1 MHFESE
7 GMSLWFGTDDTP
19 VPNGAVPEGTE
30 SSITIAIQP
39 IDASNKVEVRYRNN
53 QGVIG
58 SVTAKWLRN
67 VSSSNTQYFR
77 ACLPVFN
84 AEESIEYSVICRRA
98 GRQVPSPA
106 EAENY
111 AGSFTVTRS
120 STEAA
125 RSIAATASL
134 PSETV
139 AVNSLLE
146 NISPSGEVNTATS
159 LPFPSL
165 ETRIE
170 TIGSVL
176 TNKKHQQ
183 TLGSELRKANGDLP
197 TAMQNLTG
205 KLPAASLQKI
215 DLAHSLADLADDHI
229 PVVKALA
236 QQPELK
242 SLRDIARSYNV
253 EKLAMLIDPK
263 VVPPSVAGETDD
275 ETKRNFA
282 VNLNDKLFA
291 KEPTAVLQ
299 RMIGEG
305 EIPIADANLRSGVA
319 NFLGNQPDFNI
330 LTTSIDTAIKHP
342 EAFKNIAAEHQDGVV
357 EHLQTLQQALAIDPT
372 PKAAVQSMQ
381 VDRSFDRIATMTSA
395 TAHPENVVVLPD
407 DRQIID
413 SGSMSL
419 QHTISYQGDV
429 SQAPVSSVRLAFHFP
444 VFDYVRSDGGERFHD
459 VSRTTLSTDRIEIDH
474 ELSSKI
480 YRISTPVA
488 DLVGNKQETILNF
501 ATFTGNALNTNS
513 ISDLAFDIPIQ
524 FAVDSV
530 IFGVST
536 LPALYG
542 IKLKPRLKGRAT
554 MMATSGNPGSDVL
567 SLLKDNIFLVNKEIY
582 EGILPRFKEIAHRD
596 DDLFLL
602 LTLMKFLGEADID
615 PQVPGELDA
624 NKLELLDRILAQ
636 EGITDSHKETAEYVA
651 AIFNN
656 LFDFPIYIPAI
667 ETIKVAGTFE
677 VKMPANES
685 LVQNDLRFYEL
696 SLEYLH
702 LGVNNLTTSKLIQY
716 DWSSNNNPINANKI
730 AFSFSG
736 AERIIPSAVVGSIT
750 VRVKAFDG
758 QVLWT
763 KDFESNDHAL
773 QEVVIVVSQV
783 RPATRNP
790 TKTDSITLN
799 SNKKLR
805 GQVIELTK
813 QCALKDLTV
822 IVQAKK
828 EGDEIWRVVAATNT
842 DASGNFSLPYPYGEY
857 TKAQA
862 IVSLTPDSPADI
874 PIVKSA
880 NQKETISDD
889 FLYLLVTN
897 PKCPEI
903 VKTEDCDCNPP
914 KKASRLPDHSDL
926 INSDEY
932 TQDIGGSC
940 VNLSTPNR
948 TLSEFSYHAI
958 VRTSDPDVT
967 NYTLIKNNDGTFDLK
982 GGQKTIKRAKV
993 SIDNPI
999 CWQDAPNFSNNQ
1011 PYRSHRQS
1019 TLPTGKDTT
1028 FYQAV
1033 EVATGHVLHYKSEF
1047 KADGYSL
1054 GDLLYSLALAPG
1066 QKKQIVVLDSVHSL
1080 QGTEVQ
1086 GSSQGERLTA
1096 SLFNEREIANQLGGN
1111 INEIMR
1117 GGSSASTGGIS
1128 AGLGVAG
1135 TFGPISATLGVAGGY
1150 STSDANASQDSSR
1163 GTSMFFGEK
1172 LRQSIVQN
1180 AESYRQLNASV
1191 VTTVREGQQYST
1203 TTEVVAN
1210 HNHCHA
1216 LTMMYFEVLRHF
1228 AVYQELVNVEECI
1241 FVPLLMT
1248 NFSIDNIYKWAD
1260 VLADRLLP
1268 MSSNTYLNQF
1278 SFIAKG
1284 GGHPLLKAFD
1294 AVDRWVTKYAHVD
1307 FPDTS
1312 YDDEVIS
1319 FVKGTINL
1327 RTNLE
1332 RPKTKYDRIKSL
1344 PVISKTVTRQEFD
1357 VGTTLKSAAVAALTG
1372 GISLLFGGDDT
1383 TKTVS
1388 EKVIAIGAIFDQ
1400 FMELD
1405 ANYETVPPAQ
1415 CIRVKTFGNV
1425 RISYFN
1431 FSEIYSIDKGGI
1443 DFFEGSKIDKNLWTA
1458 YASILGYSS
1467 VTDMLEYYFAGKLIS
1482 EWDDIYYNDIAPV
1495 VFERIVR
1502 SINIELI
1509 GTDKTSATKYKGGE
1523 RLMQINLRGKTGK
1536 KRNELPL
1543 TIKLFSD
1550 STVVNSLKD
1559 LVTLSIEN
1567 TDITYSTP
1575 HYHGSLF
1582 SGYVGDNLLDGT
1594 DLDIPENS
1602 EEKRNPKKEDEYLRL
1617 KLIEH
1622 LNSNLEY
1629 YNKILWLNL
1638 DPDRRFM
1645 LLDGFNIE
1653 LYNDFDIKLKKTRS
1667 LASVVKNEL
1676 LTITGNSLVF
1686 PVAAGYRVSQ
1696 SYITEDN
1703 REGEKVD
1710 VSLFEH
1716 YKPLTPVPP
1725 YRISVPSKGVFLE
1738 AVQGQCDAC
1747 ERVKENSS
1755 QDWTKFN
1762 TDEPT
1767 AILPVQPPVPTITD
1781 WKAAFKDFAQPI
1793 VNIQN
1798 APALPAPG
1806 AGVSGLQ
1813 ELLGK
1818 AGVFKDITGLD
1829 ATQQNVIRT
1838 YLSNQENAKAFAEM
1852 AKGMAMQEH
1861 NTQHSDKIMDSLKS
1875 AKDSGAISKDEY
1887 GKLVKDHIQKQIDG
1901 GDAQNRLDEQNNK
1914 KQETSPIKSAVELA
1928 QGNKDV
1934 SATET
1939 DSSGNTRTID
1949 VKSKGDGSS
1958 TTTPPKKDDGS
1969 GSSGGESIDFTI
1981 PGKVF
1986 VISQPPKTDTCW
1998 ATVTTMMMNWQEQKE
2013 PPRAIGAVI
2022 KDAGSEYEKLF
2033 ADGKGLPPSKKGDFI
2048 SKFGLVDE
2056 PAASQDY
2063 KFYLDRLKTYGPLWM
2078 TFDISDT
2085 KLALHARLIYG
2096 MFGEVTSDRSKIV
2109 MRLVDPNDGK
2119 KHEMTFLTFIKQY
2132 ENVAKETGA
2141 SQTLPIQ
2148 IVRFNKKLQSGT
2160 SSPSEGAGN
2169 ASDNQ
2174 ERNGSEIPLDI
2185 TNKIDLAVN
2194 NVKSMISTDYQ
2205 PVTLEASGWFYYQ
2218 DVVHK
2223 NKPKYK
2229 CYFKRFTNA
2238 LFIYNED
2245 RPTDIISVYGTIY
2258 IDYKKYGF
2266 QDTGEPKT
2274 HPGLGIPTNNE
2285 SDWIVE
2291 IEEQEIRK
2299 NAKVGRKSIF
2309 EKGIIYWRTKDN
2321 KTYKQAIDT
2330 ENLIYWGIDS
2340 VESLEK
2346 VISKT
2351 GGNLIA
2357 KTSFLPA
2364 FMGIY
2369 LPQNEKIETN
2379 FKNTA
2384 LKIDSLFTISIGLTK
2399 TFFIDNNHAIEGV
2412 SSLNGKDLGKLHAK
2426 SATLRAEFTIDH
2438 YSKLLVRKGVVSPV
2452 LPIFIPIFGDIE
2464 PLTSF
2469 DENYINGWLEGFT
2482 EYNAGDPLVRF
2493 IPGIYLSLDPS
2504 RPANKTAI
2512 DKVNNSNLLLWQQH
2526 PNIPSLTEINIF
2538 EHGYT
2543 PHNPSSSTC
2552 GLWQFNNYDARF
2564 RRSNQYWID
2573 HDLANAEYY
2582 DLFWNAD
2589 KKIYL
2594 L

>member
-139 AVNSLLE
+139 TVNSLLE

-372 PKAAVQSMQ
+372 PKAALKSMQ

-395 TAHPENVVVLPD
+395 TAHPENVVALPD
-407 DRQIID
+407 NQQIID
-413 SGSMSL
+413 SGSMIL

-429 SQAPVSSVRLAFHFP
+429 SQAPVSSVRLAFLFP

-459 VSRTTLSTDRIEIDH
+459 VSRTTLSTDRIEIDQ

-480 YRISTPVA
+480 YRISTPIA

-501 ATFTGNALNTNS
+501 ATFTGNVLNTKN

-554 MMATSGNPGSDVL
+554 MMATSDNPGSDVL
-567 SLLKDNIFLVNKEIY
+567 SLLKDNVFLVNSEIY
-582 EGILPRFKEIAHRD
+582 EGILPKFKEIAQRD
-596 DDLFLL
+596 DDSFLL

-615 PQVPGELDA
+615 LQVPGELDA

-636 EGITDSHKETAEYVA
+636 EGVTDSHTETAEYVA

-667 ETIKVAGTFE
+667 ETVEVAGTFE

-685 LVQNDLRFYEL
+685 LVKNDLRFYDL

-702 LGVNNLTTSKLIQY
+702 LGVNNLTTSKLIQH
-716 DWSSNNNPINANKI
+716 DWSSNNNSINANKI

-736 AERIIPSAVVGSIT
+736 TERIIANAVVGSIT

-790 TKTDSITLN
+790 AKTDGTTLN

-805 GQVIELTK
+805 GQVVELTK

-857 TKAQA
+857 TKAQT

-874 PIVKSA
+874 LIVKSA
-880 NQKETISDD
+880 NHKETISDD

-1357 VGTTLKSAAVAALTG
+1357 VSTTLKSAAVAALTG

-1949 VKSKGDGSS
+1949 VKSKGDATNS
-1958 TTTPPKKDDGS
+1958 KDDVKVK
-1969 GSSGGESIDFTI
+1969 GGGNLKYNFIVPGTI
-1981 PGKVF
+1981 E
-1986 VISQPPKTDTCW
+1986 VIKQQSANACW
-1998 ATVTTMMMNWQEQKE
+1998 ATVTTMMHNWKMQQSQSVDDYIKSV
-2013 PPRAIGAVI
+2013 GAVYVPFIQTGIPIEKLTDFCNITGLKTAFPNTEYPVSFYYDILQKNGLIWVIDLESNDPKVLHGRLLIGIKGDDSSPTTMFTIIDPATGNKYDEDLPTFVKKTENVVKTLDAI
-2022 KDAGSEYEKLF
+2022 KDVKIPLLIYFKDVYDKSKFSDISTSGGTVGAGVDNQTRVRTFVPVNENTLVI
-2033 ADGKGLPPSKKGDFI
+2033 DGREENAVPNLTNWRGLYKNSDGGFSPSKKDADRNFNDPLNIGYTKYCAGSYRATTAI
-2048 SKFGLVDE
+2048 NKIVLHETAGFGNFTSVSQFSILEFTKPDGTKLSYKAMPHFCINKDGAIVQFLDVCE
-2056 PAASQDY
+2056 HAEHGEGLSSSSIGIEFVNHPWGEDRFSQD
-2063 KFYLDRLKTYGPLWM
+2063 
-2078 TFDISDT
+2078 
-2085 KLALHARLIYG
+2085 
-2096 MFGEVTSDRSKIV
+2096 GEVKGGITP
-2109 MRLVDPNDGK
+2109 L
-2119 KHEMTFLTFIKQY
+2119 
-2132 ENVAKETGA
+2132 
-2141 SQTLPIQ
+2141 Q
-2148 IVRFNKKLQSGT
+2148 IPAIAGY
-2160 SSPSEGAGN
+2160 PS
-2169 ASDNQ
+2169 
-2174 ERNGSEIPLDI
+2174 L
-2185 TNKIDLAVN
+2185 
-2194 NVKSMISTDYQ
+2194 
-2205 PVTLEASGWFYYQ
+2205 
-2218 DVVHK
+2218 K
-2223 NKPKYK
+2223 NKNMTTCLYLP
-2229 CYFKRFTNA
+2229 TEAQLESLVNLLNA
-2238 LFIYNED
+2238 LFSLNSLSSIKHNWLNVININPAKFTTEKLDNLKAYFILNNASIYLKNSKYSGINGNISSD
-2245 RPTDIISVYGTIY
+2245 GWSTNTPGIFDHALFGGHTDGMILSFYTWLRIGQKMNQADAMTTIKSLIS
-2258 IDYKKYGF
+2258 
-2266 QDTGEPKT
+2266 
-2274 HPGLGIPTNNE
+2274 
-2285 SDWIVE
+2285 
-2291 IEEQEIRK
+2291 
-2299 NAKVGRKSIF
+2299 
-2309 EKGIIYWRTKDN
+2309 DN
-2321 KTYKQAIDT
+2321 KLRQI
-2330 ENLIYWGIDS
+2330 
-2340 VESLEK
+2340 
-2346 VISKT
+2346 
-2351 GGNLIA
+2351 GGNNVILI
-2357 KTSFLPA
+2357 
-2364 FMGIY
+2364 
-2369 LPQNEKIETN
+2369 
-2379 FKNTA
+2379 
-2384 LKIDSLFTISIGLTK
+2384 D
-2399 TFFIDNNHAIEGV
+2399 V
-2412 SSLNGKDLGKLHAK
+2412 SQIVF
-2426 SATLRAEFTIDH
+2426 AT
-2438 YSKLLVRKGVVSPV
+2438 G
-2452 LPIFIPIFGDIE
+2452 
-2464 PLTSF
+2464 
-2469 DENYINGWLEGFT
+2469 
-2482 EYNAGDPLVRF
+2482 
-2493 IPGIYLSLDPS
+2493 
-2504 RPANKTAI
+2504 
-2512 DKVNNSNLLLWQQH
+2512 
-2526 PNIPSLTEINIF
+2526 
-2538 EHGYT
+2538 
-2543 PHNPSSSTC
+2543 
-2552 GLWQFNNYDARF
+2552 
-2564 RRSNQYWID
+2564 
-2573 HDLANAEYY
+2573 
-2582 DLFWNAD
+2582 
-2589 KKIYL
+2589 
-2594 L
+2594 